1 MAAEALAIAVRQNK
15 AIIGINIGK
24 EETKLLQYADDIT
37 ATLSDINSLV
47 VLLDLLEVYKNASGL
62 TINCT
67 KTEGMW
73 IGSLRNNKTK
83 SLVLKWPHE
92 PIKALGVYYSYD
104 EKLLR
109 EKNFIENLDK
119 IKKLINIWASR
130 GLSLY
135 GKVKIIKALVIPKM
149 VYLFSLIPTPEV
161 VVTELNQILYK
172 FLWKSTD
179 KVTRLSTINDY
190 ENGGLKMVDL
200 ECMIKSLRLAW
211 LTRIFSSNRGT
222 WKSYL
227 RHLLAKYRGLFLF
240 NCNFDVKD
248 LSIHSQFY
256 TELLQ
261 WWSDFREDFSSNKD
275 WNSVIW
281 NNKEIRVSGSPIFYK
296 NYFDSDIFYVSDL
309 LFNLNNTESF
319 DVIGKKIRK
328 TNFLVWTGLRFSVP
342 NYLKNNP
349 ITATPSVTSPFL
361 TIDHQA
367 FDVMEKK
374 SKQFYSLLIG
384 KKAQLPSAAS
394 KLQREFNFSLNQL
407 RQLFILPHKV
417 TLEPYMRAFQ
427 FKVLTWCN
435 SILYTNFKLYKI
447 GYSQHDL
454 CTFCKS
460 YPEMLNHLLYNCS
473 CSKAFWGDFE
483 LFWFSGTQKT
493 INLTQQDV
501 IVGVLSRSCPL
512 LNYFLLVARIYL
524 WDCRRN
530 QIRPNINGFRA
541 KILIKYETESYIA
554 RVNKKMEF
562 LKEKWANCQ
571 FS

>member
-1 MAAEALAIAVRQNK
+1 MHFARFFCAFA
-15 AIIGINIGK
+15 
-24 EETKLLQYADDIT
+24 
-37 ATLSDINSLV
+37 
-47 VLLDLLEVYKNASGL
+47 
-62 TINCT
+62 
-67 KTEGMW
+67 
-73 IGSLRNNKTK
+73 
-83 SLVLKWPHE
+83 LKWPDE
-92 PIKALGVYYSYD
+92 PIKALGVYYSYN

-119 IKKLINIWASR
+119 IKKRINIWASR

-135 GKVKIIKALVIPKM
+135 GKVTIIKALVIPKM

-161 VVTELNQILYK
+161 VVTELNRILYK

-179 KVTRLSTINDY
+179 KFTRLSTINDY

-211 LTRIFSSNRGT
+211 LKRIFSSNRGT

-227 RHLLAKYRGLFLF
+227 RHLLANYGGLFLF

-261 WWSDFREDFSSNKD
+261 WWSDFRKDFASNKD

-281 NNKEIRVSGSPIFYK
+281 NNKEIRVSGSPVFYK

-328 TNFLVWTGLRFSVP
+328 TNCLVWTGLRFSVP
-342 NYLKNNP
+342 NYLKNNT

-374 SKQFYSLLIG
+374 SKQCYSLLIG

-394 KLQREFNFSLNQL
+394 KLQREFNFSLDQL
-407 RQLFILPHKV
+407 RQLFILPHEV
-417 TLEPYMRAFQ
+417 TLEPYVRAFQ
-427 FKVLTWCN
+427 FKVLN
-435 SILYTNFKLYKI
+435 SILYTNSKLYKI
-447 GYSQHDL
+447 VCSQHDL

-460 YPEMLNHLLYNCS
+460 YPETLNHLLYNCS

-501 IVGVLSRSCPL
+501 IVGVVVIDLAPCL
-512 LNYFLLVARIYL
+512 TIFFLL
-524 WDCRRN
+524 
-530 QIRPNINGFRA
+530 Q
-541 KILIKYETESYIA
+541 ESI
-554 RVNKKMEF
+554 
-562 LKEKWANCQ
+562 
-571 FS
+571 